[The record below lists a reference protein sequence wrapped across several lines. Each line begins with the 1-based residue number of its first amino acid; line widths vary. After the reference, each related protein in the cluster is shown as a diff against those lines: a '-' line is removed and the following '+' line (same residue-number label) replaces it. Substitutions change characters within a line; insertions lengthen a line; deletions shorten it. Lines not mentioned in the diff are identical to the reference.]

1 MKKLKASS
9 APSRATS
16 LVSSSVKDYPEP
28 VSRLIAEL
36 KELPGIGAKSAQR
49 ITFHILRASADDAEH
64 LARAIQNVKE
74 KIVTC
79 SVCNNVTDDD
89 PCAYCSSPD
98 RNSRLICVVEEPPNV
113 VAIEKTHEFKG
124 RYHVLMGSL
133 SPLSGIGPEQLKIAG
148 LLSRLA
154 DGEVEEVILA
164 TNPNVEGEAT
174 AIYLSKLIKPLGVK
188 VTRIAMGIPVGSELD
203 YADEVTVGKALEGRR
218 EY

>member
-1 MKKLKASS
+1 M
-9 APSRATS
+9 
-16 LVSSSVKDYPEP
+16 KDYPEP

-36 KELPGIGAKSAQR
+36 KELPGVGAKSAQR
-49 ITFHILRASADDAEH
+49 IAFHILRAGKEEGLH
-64 LARAIQNVKE
+64 LARAIVDVKE

-79 SVCNNVTDDD
+79 SVCNNVTDED
-89 PCAYCSSPD
+89 PCVFCSSPE
-98 RNSRLICVVEEPPNV
+98 RNPRVVCVVEEPPNV

-148 LLSRLA
+148 LLSRI
-154 DGEVEEVILA
+154 GEGEIEEVILA

-174 AIYLSKLIKPLGVK
+174 AIYLSKLIKPLGIK

-203 YADEVTVGKALEGRR
+203 YADEVTMGKALEGRR

>member
-1 MKKLKASS
+1 M
-9 APSRATS
+9 
-16 LVSSSVKDYPEP
+16 KDYPEP

-36 KELPGIGAKSAQR
+36 KELPGIGSKSAQR
-49 ITFHILRASADDAEH
+49 IAFHILRASREDGHH
-64 LARAIQNVKE
+64 LARAIVDVKE
-74 KIVTC
+74 KITTC
-79 SVCNNVTDDD
+79 SVCNNVTDTD
-89 PCAYCSSPD
+89 PCAYCSSPE
-98 RNSRLICVVEEPPNV
+98 RNPKIVCVVEEPPNV

-133 SPLSGIGPEQLKIAG
+133 SPLQGVGPGDLKIRG
-148 LLSRLA
+148 LLERLEN
-154 DGEVEEVILA
+154 GEVDEVILA

-203 YADEVTVGKALEGRR
+203 YADEVTMGKALEGRR

>member
-1 MKKLKASS
+1 M
-9 APSRATS
+9 
-16 LVSSSVKDYPEP
+16 KDYPEP

-188 VTRIAMGIPVGSELD
+188 VTRIAMGLPVGSELD

>member
-1 MKKLKASS
+1 M
-9 APSRATS
+9 
-16 LVSSSVKDYPEP
+16 KDYPEP

-49 ITFHILRASADDAEH
+49 IAFHILRAGLEDAQH
-64 LARAIQNVKE
+64 LARAILDMKE

-79 SVCNNVTDDD
+79 STCNNVTDCD
-89 PCAYCSSPD
+89 PCLYCSHPD
-98 RNSRLICVVEEPPNV
+98 RSSKVICVVEEPGNV
-113 VAIEKTHEFKG
+113 VAIEKTHEFRG

-133 SPLSGIGPEQLKIAG
+133 SPLQGIGPEKLKIKG
-148 LLSRLA
+148 LLERLA
-154 DGEVEEVILA
+154 KGEVEEVILA

-174 AIYLSKLIKPLGVK
+174 AIYLSKLIKPLGVR

-203 YADEVTVGKALEGRR
+203 YADEITMGKALEGRR

>member
-1 MKKLKASS
+1 MK
-9 APSRATS
+9 
-16 LVSSSVKDYPEP
+16 DFPEP

-49 ITFHILRASADDAEH
+49 ITFHILRASADEAQH

-79 SVCNNVTDDD
+79 SVCNNVTDED

-98 RNSRLICVVEEPPNV
+98 RNSRLVCVVEEPPSV

-154 DGEVEEVILA
+154 NGEVEEVILA

>member
-1 MKKLKASS
+1 M
-9 APSRATS
+9 R
-16 LVSSSVKDYPEP
+16 DYPEP

-49 ITFHILRASADDAEH
+49 IAFHLLRAGKDDANH
-64 LARAIQNVKE
+64 LARAIVDVKE

-79 SVCNNVTDDD
+79 SVCNNVTDED
-89 PCAYCSSPD
+89 PCLYCSSPQ
-98 RNSRLICVVEEPPNV
+98 RSSQIVCVVEEPPNV
-113 VAIEKTHEFKG
+113 VAIERTHEFKG

-133 SPLSGIGPEQLKIAG
+133 SPLSGIGPEQLKVAG
-148 LLSRLA
+148 LLSRLRE
-154 DGEVEEVILA
+154 GEIEEVILA

-203 YADEVTVGKALEGRR
+203 YADEVTMGKALEGRR

>member
-1 MKKLKASS
+1 M
-9 APSRATS
+9 
-16 LVSSSVKDYPEP
+16 KDYPEP

-36 KELPGIGAKSAQR
+36 KELPGIGVKSAQR
-49 ITFHILRASADDAEH
+49 IAFHILRAGEEDAHH
-64 LARAIQNVKE
+64 LARAIVDVKE

-89 PCAYCSSPD
+89 PCIYCSSPE
-98 RNSRLICVVEEPPNV
+98 RNSRVMCVVEEPPNV
-113 VAIEKTHEFKG
+113 VAIERTHEFKG

-133 SPLSGIGPEQLKIAG
+133 SPLSGIGPEQLKIQG
-148 LLSRLA
+148 LLTRLGE
-154 DGEVEEVILA
+154 GEVEEVILA

-203 YADEVTVGKALEGRR
+203 YADEVTMGKALEGRR

>member
-1 MKKLKASS
+1 
-9 APSRATS
+9 
-16 LVSSSVKDYPEP
+16 VKDYPEP

-36 KELPGIGAKSAQR
+36 KELPGIGIKSAQR
-49 ITFHILRASADDAEH
+49 IAFHILRAGEEDARH
-64 LARAIQNVKE
+64 LARAIVDVKE

-89 PCAYCSSPD
+89 PCIYCSSPD
-98 RNSRLICVVEEPPNV
+98 RNPRLMCVVEEPPNV
-113 VAIEKTHEFKG
+113 VTIERTHEFKG

-133 SPLSGIGPEQLKIAG
+133 SPLSGIGPEQLKIQG
-148 LLSRLA
+148 LLTRLGE
-154 DGEVEEVILA
+154 GEVEEVILA

-203 YADEVTVGKALEGRR
+203 YADEVTMGKALEGRR

>member
-1 MKKLKASS
+1 M
-9 APSRATS
+9 
-16 LVSSSVKDYPEP
+16 KDYPEP

-36 KELPGIGAKSAQR
+36 KELPGVGAKSAQR
-49 ITFHILRASADDAEH
+49 IAFHILRAGKEEGLH
-64 LARAIQNVKE
+64 LARAIVDVKE

-79 SVCNNVTDDD
+79 SVCNNVTDED
-89 PCAYCSSPD
+89 PCVFCSSPE
-98 RNSRLICVVEEPPNV
+98 RNPRLVCVVEEPPNV

-148 LLSRLA
+148 LLSRI
-154 DGEVEEVILA
+154 GEGEIEEVILA

-174 AIYLSKLIKPLGVK
+174 AIYLSKLIKPLGIK

-203 YADEVTVGKALEGRR
+203 YADEVTMGKALEGRR

>member
-1 MKKLKASS
+1 M
-9 APSRATS
+9 
-16 LVSSSVKDYPEP
+16 KDYPEP

-49 ITFHILRASADDAEH
+49 IAFHILRAGEEDAHH
-64 LARAIQNVKE
+64 LARAIIDVKE

-89 PCAYCSSPD
+89 PCLYCVSPE
-98 RNSRLICVVEEPPNV
+98 RNARVMCVVEEPPNV
-113 VAIEKTHEFKG
+113 VAIERTHEFKG

-133 SPLSGIGPEQLKIAG
+133 SPLSGIGPEQLKVKG
-148 LLSRLA
+148 LLARLA

-203 YADEVTVGKALEGRR
+203 YADEVTMGKALEGRR

>member
-1 MKKLKASS
+1 M
-9 APSRATS
+9 
-16 LVSSSVKDYPEP
+16 KDYPEP

-49 ITFHILRASADDAEH
+49 IAFHILRAGEEDAHH
-64 LARAIQNVKE
+64 LARAIIDVKE

-89 PCAYCSSPD
+89 PCVYCVSPE
-98 RNSRLICVVEEPPNV
+98 RNARLMCVVEEPPNV
-113 VAIEKTHEFKG
+113 VAIERTHEFKG

-133 SPLSGIGPEQLKIAG
+133 SPLSGIGPEQLKVKG
-148 LLSRLA
+148 LLARLA

-203 YADEVTVGKALEGRR
+203 YADEVTMGKALEGRR

>member
-1 MKKLKASS
+1 MK
-9 APSRATS
+9 
-16 LVSSSVKDYPEP
+16 DFPEP

-49 ITFHILRASADDAEH
+49 ITFHILRASADDAQH
-64 LARAIQNVKE
+64 LAQAIQNVKE

-98 RNSRLICVVEEPPNV
+98 RNSRLVCVVEEPPNV

>member
-1 MKKLKASS
+1 
-9 APSRATS
+9 
-16 LVSSSVKDYPEP
+16 VKDYPEP

-49 ITFHILRASADDAEH
+49 IAFYILRATTDDAQH
-64 LARAIQNVKE
+64 LARAILDVKE

-89 PCAYCSSPD
+89 PCVYCSSPD
-98 RNSRLICVVEEPPNV
+98 RNSKIVCVVEEPPNV
-113 VAIEKTHEFKG
+113 VAIEKSHEYKG

-133 SPLSGIGPEQLKIAG
+133 SPLSGIGPDKLRIAG
-148 LLSRLA
+148 LLEKLGK
-154 DGEVEEVILA
+154 GEVEEVILA

-174 AIYLSKLIKPLGVK
+174 AIYLSKLIKPLGVR
-188 VTRIAMGIPVGSELD
+188 VTRIAMGMPVGSELD
-203 YADEVTVGKALEGRR
+203 YADEITVGKALEGRR

>member
-1 MKKLKASS
+1 M
-9 APSRATS
+9 
-16 LVSSSVKDYPEP
+16 KDYPEP

-49 ITFHILRASADDAEH
+49 IAFHILRASEEDAHH
-64 LARAIQNVKE
+64 LARAIIDVKE

-89 PCAYCSSPD
+89 PCVYCVSPE
-98 RNSRLICVVEEPPNV
+98 RNARLMCVVEEPPNV
-113 VAIEKTHEFKG
+113 VAIERTHEFKG

-133 SPLSGIGPEQLKIAG
+133 SPLSGIGPEQLKVKG
-148 LLSRLA
+148 LLARLA

-188 VTRIAMGIPVGSELD
+188 VTRIAMGVPVGSELD
-203 YADEVTVGKALEGRR
+203 YADEVTMGKALEGRR

>member
-1 MKKLKASS
+1 L
-9 APSRATS
+9 
-16 LVSSSVKDYPEP
+16 KDYPEP

-49 ITFHILRASADDAEH
+49 IAFYILRSKDDNAHH
-64 LARAIQNVKE
+64 LARAIVDVKE

-89 PCAYCSSPD
+89 PCLYCTSPD
-98 RNSRLICVVEEPPNV
+98 RSSRVVCVVEEPPNV

-133 SPLSGIGPEQLKIAG
+133 SPLSGIGPEQLKVKG
-148 LLSRLA
+148 LLARI
-154 DGEVEEVILA
+154 GEGEIEEVILA

-203 YADEVTVGKALEGRR
+203 YADEVTMGKALEGRR

>member
-1 MKKLKASS
+1 M
-9 APSRATS
+9 
-16 LVSSSVKDYPEP
+16 KDYPEP

>member
-1 MKKLKASS
+1 MK
-9 APSRATS
+9 
-16 LVSSSVKDYPEP
+16 DFPEP

-49 ITFHILRASADDAEH
+49 ITFHILRASADEAQH

-79 SVCNNVTDDD
+79 SVCNNVTDED

-98 RNSRLICVVEEPPNV
+98 RNSRLVCVVEEPPNV

-188 VTRIAMGIPVGSELD
+188 VTRIAVGIPVGSELD